1 MQEKRGLERRFSNM
15 EKKPRKEY
23 RNVERSKAALADGL
37 VRLLLKGRPFAK
49 ITVSELCEE
58 AGVNRGTFYNHYS
71 TIDQIAEA
79 VESKY
84 MSALNSRMQECDFAS
99 SESILFFFNNLNEYL
114 QGHQN
119 QAMAISRCLPA
130 QFFDEIRH
138 QLCKATCDG
147 LEACCSHYPNVHEI
161 SREVEVV
168 AQGIAII
175 YTELILGKSDMT
187 YDEAAAA
194 CSGTLFLLFQSLAQ
208 R

>member
-1 MQEKRGLERRFSNM
+1 MGVGEEIFKM

-23 RNVERSKAALADGL
+23 RNVERSKTALADGL

-71 TIDQIAEA
+71 TIDQIADA
-79 VESKY
+79 VEDKY
-84 MSALNSRMQECDFAS
+84 LSALNARMHECDFAS
-99 SESILFFFNNLNEYL
+99 SESILMFFNNLNEYL
-114 QGHQN
+114 QEHQN

-138 QLCKATCDG
+138 QLCKATCQG
-147 LEACCSHYPNVHEI
+147 LESRCANYPNVREI

-168 AQGIAII
+168 AQGIAIL